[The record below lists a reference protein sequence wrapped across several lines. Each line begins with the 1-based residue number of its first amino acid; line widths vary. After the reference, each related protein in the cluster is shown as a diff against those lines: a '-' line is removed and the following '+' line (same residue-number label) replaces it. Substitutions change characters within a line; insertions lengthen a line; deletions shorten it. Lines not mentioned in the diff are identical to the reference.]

1 MASYL
6 TQEDLNNFGGELI
19 DVVQRGA
26 RQAMAPVVD
35 RLEQENEQL
44 RNHVAQQ
51 IQRDL
56 HAQVEREVPN
66 WREVNADQRW
76 LAWLAGIDTYSGYT
90 RQALLNDATAK
101 GDAGRVVR
109 IFRGFIAD
117 VSGQPAQP
125 AQPGPVGSRQAAQPG
140 RGQIYTRD
148 QITQMARLRQKGAIN
163 DADWRRWEYELC
175 RASKEGR
182 VRGALSLDDGLPVTR

>member
-56 HAQVEREVPN
+56 HSQVEREVPN
-66 WREVNADQRW
+66 WQQVNSDPRW
-76 LAWLAGIDTYSGYT
+76 LAWLNSPDSYSGHL
-90 RQALLNDATAK
+90 RQHLLNDAVAK
-101 GDAGRVVR
+101 GDAGRVIS
-109 IFRGFIAD
+109 IFRGFLKEAGAGQ
-117 VSGQPAQP
+117 SGQ
-125 AQPGPVGSRQAAQPG
+125 
-140 RGQIYTRD
+140 
-148 QITQMARLRQKGAIN
+148 L
-163 DADWRRWEYELC
+163 
-175 RASKEGR
+175 
-182 VRGALSLDDGLPVTR
+182 